1 MRIDGKNYYLNR
13 KESLALAANDIQPDR
28 EALRRRSNFFAEIDR
43 TLLDVHV
50 NSDGNIFA
58 QVAELAESEV
68 LAGL

>member
-1 MRIDGKNYYLNR
+1 MRVEGKNYYFDR
-13 KESLALAANDIQPDR
+13 EESLALAANDIYPDR

-43 TLLDVHV
+43 TLLDVHAD
-50 NSDGNIFA
+50 SDGNIFA